1 MADERATQ
9 AEEGPGAGDG
19 RLSGPEAARLAKEQ
33 LAEITGLEAAS
44 VSGLSRTD
52 DGWRVVVELVE
63 LERVPPTTNVMGRYE
78 VELDRDGELVGYE
91 QVERYHRGQ
100 VVGGED

>member
-1 MADERATQ
+1 MAEERATQ
-9 AEEGPGAGDG
+9 QDRDRSDGDG
-19 RLSGPEAARLAKEQ
+19 HLGGPVAARLAKQQ
-33 LAEITGLEAAS
+33 LEEITGHEAVS
-44 VSGLSRTD
+44 VSGLSRTE

-100 VVGGED
+100 VSGGEA